1 MPDNLKLYQQRQISF
16 IIKLIKL
23 LLHQL
28 YISPHTRTQTLYI
41 YIYIYITVYK
51 NKFKVIRGKKWF
63 NYDWLSRNVF
73 REITKKKKKKKKR
86 ERLLS

>member
-1 MPDNLKLYQQRQISF
+1 MKLYQQRQISF

-28 YISPHTRTQTLYI
+28 YISPHTHTDII
-41 YIYIYITVYK
+41 YIYIIVYK